1 VPAYR
6 TRVTGIDPS
15 EAPPPT
21 GSRGRPVRRI
31 LRALALPRAQS
42 AGSYRPDIDG
52 LRAVAVLSVLLYH
65 LHLPFTPGG
74 FVGVDIFFVISGF
87 LITRNIWTEMQAGH
101 FSVKAFYLR
110 RIRRI
115 APAFLVMAG
124 AVLIVGCLLLLPAD
138 LRRLG
143 AATAS
148 AAVSA
153 SNIFFWR
160 TLDTGYFADSSEQ
173 EPLLHTWSL
182 GVEEQFYLLWPATLL
197 LLTVVLKGRRRT
209 VTLTTLGILVAS
221 FAIGQATLAT
231 SPKFAYFMLPARAG
245 ELMTGALL
253 AFALPRE
260 PNPAAL
266 AQRLGFLPARVAAEI
281 IGIAGFGLI
290 AYSLTQLNGA
300 SPFPGLNAVYPSLGS
315 VLVMLAGALG
325 SRLVIG
331 LLGSAPM
338 VFVGLI
344 SYSLYLWHWPV
355 LAFLRYFYTD
365 LDAVQVV
372 VAVPVM
378 FALAIASYRFVELPA
393 RSWRPPPRVQV
404 SRLFLAPATAL
415 VVAAV
420 LIVATDGL
428 VPVIDASPSFRA
440 ELATATSQTKP
451 ALDFDYNCQQG
462 RLRPDILTEP
472 VCRIGTGGGAS
483 SEPGV
488 LLWGDSQ
495 AAAAI
500 GILGA
505 VAKRE
510 GRQFR
515 NATFSTCPP
524 VFDGEWGTGVYRAGC
539 TAFRALVRQAV
550 EAGRYHVVVMGGE
563 WSSYDRLPGFRDAL
577 EATVRTLAAAGV
589 HVVLLG
595 QVPSFEAYQRQ
606 CQARALRLPIVDCN
620 ALATTADTGEAS
632 YNLAVAD
639 LADRVQG
646 TSYLSARAWICTDG
660 RCQPF
665 LDGRPLYFD
674 TGHLSMDGSWRL
686 GDLIAASPE
695 EQTWAS
701 AIWSASTASP

>member
-1 VPAYR
+1 MVR
-6 TRVTGIDPS
+6 IVTGIDPS
-15 EAPPPT
+15 EAPAPA
-21 GSRGRPVRRI
+21 GPVRRI

-42 AGSYRPDIDG
+42 AGSYRADIDG

-87 LITRNIWTEMQAGH
+87 LITRNIWTEMQAGS
-101 FSVKAFYLR
+101 FSVRAFYLR

-115 APAFLVMAG
+115 APAFLVMA
-124 AVLIVGCLLLLPAD
+124 AVTLVVGCLVLLPTD
-138 LRRLG
+138 LKRLG
-143 AATAS
+143 AGTAS

-160 TLDTGYFADSSEQ
+160 TLDIGYFADSSEQ

-197 LLTVVLKGRRRT
+197 LLTLVVRGGRRT
-209 VTLTTLGILVAS
+209 VIGSTIAILVTS
-221 FAIGQATLAT
+221 FAIGELTLDS

-245 ELMTGALL
+245 ELMMGALL

-260 PNPAAL
+260 TDVAAL
-266 AQRLGFLPARVAAEI
+266 VARLGRTRTRVAAEAA
-281 IGIAGFGLI
+281 GILGLGLI
-290 AYSLTQLNGA
+290 AYSLTQLNGT

-325 SRLVIG
+325 SRLIIG

-365 LDAVQVV
+365 LSPLQIVV
-372 VAVPVM
+372 GVPVI

-393 RSWRPPPRVQV
+393 RGWRPRPRVQV
-404 SRLFLAPATAL
+404 TRLFLAPVGAL
-415 VVAAV
+415 VLAGVIV
-420 LIVATDGL
+420 VATDGL
-428 VPVIDASPSFRA
+428 TPVIAGSATFQA
-440 ELATATSQTKP
+440 ELASATSQTKP

-462 RLRPDILTEP
+462 RLEAGILTAARCLIGPPAATQAEP
-472 VCRIGTGGGAS
+472 D
-483 SEPGV
+483 V

-500 GILGA
+500 GILGG
-505 VAKRE
+505 VAEHE
-510 GRQFR
+510 GRAFR

-524 VFDGEWGTGVYRAGC
+524 VFGGTWGSGVYRSGC
-539 TAFRALVRQAV
+539 TAFRELVQKAIDAGTYRVAV
-550 EAGRYHVVVMGGE
+550 LGGE
-563 WSSYDRLPGFRDAL
+563 WSSYDRQPGFTDAL
-577 EATVRTLAAAGV
+577 EATVRELAGRGV

-595 QVPSFEAYQRQ
+595 QVPSFESYQRQ
-606 CQARALRLPIVDCN
+606 CAARALRLPIVDCN
-620 ALATTADTGEAS
+620 ALATVPDLGETAD
-632 YNLAVAD
+632 NLSVAA
-639 LADRVQG
+639 LAARVPG
-646 TSYLSARAWICTDG
+646 VSYLSVRDRICHDSL
-660 RCQPF
+660 CQPF
-665 LDGRPLYFD
+665 LDGQALYFD

-686 GDLIAASPE
+686 GRLIAASPDE
-695 EQTWAS
+695 ASWAM
-701 AIWSASTASP
+701 AIWGSTAAN